1 MPDDGRPGRT
11 PEADLTAELLPGVT
25 WRRTRDALSRLDG
38 QGAHGDALGIV
49 LSLDILGAALVMDGA
64 QGPNFYLTRLHLSGS
79 LLRGE
84 ATVGDIDTVA
94 ETAWRW
100 PGEPFGERGGARRW
114 SAYA

>member
-1 MPDDGRPGRT
+1 MPDDGRPGRA

-49 LSLDILGAALVMDGA
+49 LSLDI
-64 QGPNFYLTRLHLSGS
+64 
-79 LLRGE
+79 
-84 ATVGDIDTVA
+84 VA

-100 PGEPFGERGGARRW
+100 PGEPFGKRGGARRW